1 MPRKI
6 PVAIKEEIMKK
17 TDESTVKKIVAK
29 VNEPTDWISTMV
41 VVKKPQSY
49 WLCICIDPRNL
60 DQAIQSH

>member
-1 MPRKI
+1 MSRKI

-17 TDESTVKKIVAK
+17 IDELTVKKIVAK

-49 WLCICIDPRNL
+49 
-60 DQAIQSH
+60 